1 MNQKIWHVF
10 VAILISMMSLS
21 HIVGAQTMQQNT
33 AALNA
38 RQQSMV
44 KIAALTASGD
54 LAQLKVALNTGLD
67 AGMSINEINDEL
79 TQMYAYSGFPRSL
92 NGINT
97 FTAVLNERK
106 AQGIVDT
113 QGRAASPVN
122 DTRDKYTRG
131 KATLEVLING
141 TDPGKSGGI
150 GAVNPQVETFLKEHL
165 FADIFDSDLLTYAE
179 RELATIAALASLPG
193 LEPMLQSH
201 MNMGLNVGITQPQM
215 LALIEVVGTSINPK
229 QAQIATAIFNEVLAS
244 RRQQ

>member
-1 MNQKIWHVF
+1 MKQKIWHVF
-10 VAILISMMSLS
+10 VAILISMSLS
-21 HIVGAQTMQQNT
+21 HMLGAQTMQQNT

-38 RQQSMV
+38 RQQSIV

-54 LAQLKVALNTGLD
+54 LVQLKVALNTGLD
-67 AGMSINEINDEL
+67 AGMSINEISDEL

-97 FTAVLNERK
+97 FATVLNERK
-106 AQGIVDT
+106 AQGVVDT
-113 QGRAASPVN
+113 QGRIASPVN

-150 GAVNPQVETFLKEHL
+150 GVLNPQVETFLKEHL

-179 RELATIAALASLPG
+179 RELATIAALASLSG

-201 MNMGLNVGITQPQM
+201 INMGMNVGITQAQM
-215 LALIEVVGTSINPK
+215 LALIEVIGISINQK
-229 QAQIATAIFNEVLAS
+229 QAQVATAIFNEVLAS
-244 RRQQ
+244 RK